1 MNTLLKAIGLASL
14 ANAIQLT
21 ASNQLDAE
29 VEAYA
34 VPASAF
40 DLSNWKL
47 QVPYSS
53 TGSFS
58 SGYATEITQPTLAS
72 FSYDNL
78 FYLTT
83 MTDGTNAIVM
93 RTPV

>member
-47 QVPYSS
+47 
-53 TGSFS
+53 
-58 SGYATEITQPTLAS
+58 
-72 FSYDNL
+72 
-78 FYLTT
+78 
-83 MTDGTNAIVM
+83 
-93 RTPV
+93 

>member
-1 MNTLLKAIGLASL
+1 MNSLFKAIGLASI

-21 ASNQLDAE
+21 STNQLDAE

-47 QVPYSS
+47 
-53 TGSFS
+53 
-58 SGYATEITQPTLAS
+58 
-72 FSYDNL
+72 
-78 FYLTT
+78 
-83 MTDGTNAIVM
+83 
-93 RTPV
+93 